1 MKKKY
6 IISLK
11 NRHFISCSHFEL
23 EKFEKGPKEIFD
35 PDIQKDIL
43 VLEEQEVT
51 KRIMQI
57 LLSLLIN
64 SINIIYD
71 CLGKIQTDISDVME
85 KPGWNFSF
93 LFFFGLARST
103 KMYIKK
109 RRIFI
114 KL

>member
-1 MKKKY
+1 MINGKEFQHTTHSIYFIKIHKKTKNIQNVNRSINEKKY

-64 SINIIYD
+64 
-71 CLGKIQTDISDVME
+71 
-85 KPGWNFSF
+85 
-93 LFFFGLARST
+93 
-103 KMYIKK
+103 
-109 RRIFI
+109 
-114 KL
+114 